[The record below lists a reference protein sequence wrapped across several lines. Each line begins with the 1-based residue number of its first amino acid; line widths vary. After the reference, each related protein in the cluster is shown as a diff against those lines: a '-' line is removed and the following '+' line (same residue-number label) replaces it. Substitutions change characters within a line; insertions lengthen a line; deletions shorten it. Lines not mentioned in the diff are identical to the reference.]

1 MKKLCLILAALVLLT
16 LLPGLAAYA
25 ADGDGEESSSLDLV
39 TDVADVLSY
48 QEWDDLTLR
57 CEQMTAD
64 YGCQVLIV
72 TWDDLEGD
80 FTDSEF
86 CEALFDWYDVGVGA
100 DRSCVMLMV
109 SMKEDYCYVF
119 THGTGS
125 TAVGDSEK
133 AALIGIVRDEM
144 NWADAFNAYLDRCG
158 QYLSGEREASRDT
171 APAAAETT
179 AAETTASSGALDP
192 VTDAAGLLTEEQRK
206 TLNDRAQALTEKY
219 GIAVRII
226 TVDSIGSYNIEDF
239 AEAVFDEYHLG
250 YGPQNSCIMLL
261 MSMEY
266 RDYDIFAHG
275 YGNEAFT
282 DYGKEKLD
290 GYFLPKFK
298 NNDWYG
304 GFTGF
309 LDGCDEY
316 LRLAAAGTPVDR
328 GSMSRGAKTVIHLVI
343 AFIPA
348 LIVALILKGKMKTVA
363 KQRSAAAYTGL
374 DQLDLRFKEDRFLH
388 RSQTRTRI
396 ETNSGS
402 RSGGG
407 TSVNSHGSSH
417 HSGKF

>member
-1 MKKLCLILAALVLLT
+1 MKKLCLILAALVLLA
-16 LLPGLAAYA
+16 LLPGLAARA
-25 ADGDGEESSSLDLV
+25 
-39 TDVADVLSY
+39 
-48 QEWDDLTLR
+48 
-57 CEQMTAD
+57 
-64 YGCQVLIV
+64 
-72 TWDDLEGD
+72 
-80 FTDSEF
+80 
-86 CEALFDWYDVGVGA
+86 
-100 DRSCVMLMV
+100 
-109 SMKEDYCYVF
+109 ED
-119 THGTGS
+119 T
-125 TAVGDSEK
+125 
-133 AALIGIVRDEM
+133 
-144 NWADAFNAYLDRCG
+144 
-158 QYLSGEREASRDT
+158 
-171 APAAAETT
+171 
-179 AAETTASSGALDP
+179 LDP
-192 VTDAAGLLTEEQRK
+192 VTDAAGLLTDEQWK

-363 KQRSAAAYTGL
+363 KQRSAAAYTGM

-396 ETNSGS
+396 QTESS

>member
-1 MKKLCLILAALVLLT
+1 MKKLCLFLAALLLLT
-16 LLPGLAAYA
+16 LFLGIPALA
-25 ADGDGEESSSLDLV
+25 DDEESEEVSSLDYV

-48 QEWDDLTLR
+48 QEWDDLMLR
-57 CEQMTAD
+57 CEQMTKD

-86 CEALFDWYDVGVGA
+86 CEALFDWYDVGEGA

-109 SMKEDYCYVF
+109 SLKEDYCYIF
-119 THGTGS
+119 THGFGS
-125 TAVGDSEK
+125 AAVNDSAK
-133 AALIGIVRDEM
+133 AALVSAVRGELD
-144 NWADAFNAYLDRCG
+144 WADGFNVYLDKCG
-158 QYLSGEREASRDT
+158 EYLAAAKAGGVREPEGTA
-171 APAAAETT
+171 APAGTGT
-179 AAETTASSGALDP
+179 LDY
-192 VTDAAGLLTEEQRK
+192 VTDAAGLLTEEQR
-206 TLNDRAQALTEKY
+206 TGLNDRAAALTEKY

-226 TVDSIGSYNIEDF
+226 TVDSIGSYNVEDF
-239 AEAVFDEYHLG
+239 AEAVFDQYGLG

-261 MSMEY
+261 LSMEY
-266 RDYDIFAHG
+266 RDYDIMAHG

-282 DYGKEKLD
+282 DYGKDKLANK
-290 GYFLPKFK
+290 FLPKLG

-304 GFTGF
+304 GFSAF
-309 LDGCDEY
+309 LDGCDEF
-316 LRLAAAGTPVDR
+316 LALAAQGEPVDV
-328 GSMSRGAKTVIHLVI
+328 GSGYSGPSRGAKTVIHLVI

-363 KQRSAAAYTGL
+363 KQRSAAAYTGM
-374 DQLDLRFKEDRFLH
+374 DQLDLRFKEDRFLR